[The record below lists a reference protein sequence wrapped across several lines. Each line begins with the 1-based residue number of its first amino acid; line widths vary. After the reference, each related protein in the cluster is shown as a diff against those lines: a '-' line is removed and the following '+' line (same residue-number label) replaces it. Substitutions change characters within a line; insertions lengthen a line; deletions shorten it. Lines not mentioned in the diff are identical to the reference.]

1 MKRNLTHVRYPGL
14 KLWEKRAPISPIS
27 GLFCSE
33 FRTILEVQTGFR
45 FCWEHIFP
53 PMSFFFKSEKEEL
66 RTNETAPVC
75 IWATSLHHKCGG
87 ENESYRS
94 DSEEDDRDGERLHM
108 SVIWPWTSAHLLSWQ
123 TGDIKTWR
131 QCEQQRREREG
142 KGGRREGGLTE
153 GDRVTE
159 SGERG
164 SLHEEKRE
172 GKERKSKGY
181 MWLLEVAIEL
191 WSETE

>member
-1 MKRNLTHVRYPGL
+1 MLGTLGWSCERKQYWLVQ
-14 KLWEKRAPISPIS
+14 
-27 GLFCSE
+27 SE
-33 FRTILEVQTGFR
+33 FHTIMEVQTEFR

-53 PMSFFFKSEKEEL
+53 PMSFCLLLEKEEL
-66 RTNETAPVC
+66 RTNETAPAC
-75 IWATSLHHKCGG
+75 IWARSLHHKCGG
-87 ENESYRS
+87 ENESY
-94 DSEEDDRDGERLHM
+94 DRDGERLDM
-108 SVIWPWTSAHLLSWQ
+108 SGIWPWTSAHLLSWQ

-131 QCEQQRREREG
+131 QREQQRREREG